1 MDYVAMSQIIVC
13 IPLFIPYTLCLCT
26 MEHLYDGHHWEVT
39 FFLYSKVSL
48 NLEASHIFLV
58 DMVLCNYWAVEH
70 SVATYL

>member
-1 MDYVAMSQIIVC
+1 
-13 IPLFIPYTLCLCT
+13 

-39 FFLYSKVSL
+39 FCLYSKVSL
-48 NLEASHIFLV
+48 NLEASHTFLV